1 MIAIEVIKNGKR
13 LCLAGAEDLGVLAAS
28 FSAGGPL
35 GPKSHEFAGEVS
47 KPQMRLRVGGITSRK
62 GEADNYLDWIG
73 QLEIK
78 IGDVVTLKF
87 VDVDKADSPVEGRD
101 PRGAATG
108 GREHFDALKQQYLS
122 SLKKFRK

>member
-1 MIAIEVIKNGKR
+1 MIAMEVIKNGKK

-28 FSAGGPL
+28 FSAGGRL
-35 GPKSHEFAGEVS
+35 GRNTWEFAGEVTQ
-47 KPQMRLRVGGITSRK
+47 PQMRLHVGGIASRK
-62 GEADNYLDWIG
+62 GQSDTHVDWIG

-78 IGDVVTLKF
+78 PGDVVTLKF
-87 VDVDKADSPVEGRD
+87 VEVDKADAPVEARD
-101 PRGAATG
+101 PRSTAG